1 MNICVNYR
9 MKAYIT
15 GEDIDQCRDI
25 WENSNLGDHEFVEV
39 LDVYD
44 EDTLEEIDDF

>member
-1 MNICVNYR
+1 MR
-9 MKAYIT
+9 AHIT

-25 WENSNLGDHEFVEV
+25 WENSNLGDNEFVEV

-44 EDTLEEIDDF
+44 EYTFEEIDNF